1 MKNSMVSFGK
11 RISELRKKEGIT
23 LAQLGDV
30 AGISKSGV
38 SHWEKSNIV
47 PSADILAKLAVFF
60 GVTVDYLLGIENKS
74 VDNQNVVLLNR
85 GFNNLDNDDQE
96 KALKILNASFDD
108 MFKKGVIEE
117 DDDEF

>member
-1 MKNSMVSFGK
+1 MKDSKITFSD

-23 LAQLGDV
+23 LAQLGEV

-47 PSADILAKLAVFF
+47 PNADVLAKLAIYF
-60 GVTVDYLLGIENKS
+60 GVTVDYLLGIEDETDVNP
-74 VDNQNVVLLNR
+74 NIVLLNR
-85 GFNNLDNDDQE
+85 GFNNLDNKDQE
-96 KALKILNASFDD
+96 KAIKILNASFDD
-108 MFKKGVIEE
+108 IFKKGIIEE